1 MDPVSLLAAS
11 LLSVASLPP
20 AAAKIGVTGSQ
31 RPTHAAARLTRKRG
45 NGSRCKHGTP
55 ATTAPPVEAMQ
66 RQAGGSAP
74 PDMAGPAPAASV
86 FALVFLGNGLKGAGE
101 RDGPTP
107 IPLLLLTQSLL
118 I

>member
-31 RPTHAAARLTRKRG
+31 RPTHAAGRLTRKRG

-55 ATTAPPVEAMQ
+55 ATTAPPMETMQ
-66 RQAGGSAP
+66 RQAGGSPP
-74 PDMAGPAPAASV
+74 PDMGGPAPAAPV
-86 FALVFLGNGLKGAGE
+86 FALVVSGHGLKRAGE

-107 IPLLLLTQSLL
+107 IPLLLLTRSLL